1 MKLYQRSSSKD
12 TRLLR
17 KQHAKRQQEEDA
29 QEAAREGLVLAS
41 ELEMATLGCGAAE
54 AIQA

>member
-54 AIQA
+54 AIQT